1 MNNLISACFARIFRS
16 RLFYLGLFANAF
28 LAVFS
33 VMLNGDGNMSAV
45 LTFPLFSIPMIMGA
59 LVGLIIYP
67 EFTHGTIRN
76 KIIIG
81 HKRSDI
87 YLAFTI
93 CLSAVVLIYYIVHV
107 IVGFPIGMAMIDTT
121 GMSAKA
127 TIAGLVIIPFMLVS
141 NMTISL
147 LICMV
152 VHDAKS
158 VALVLVFQYALT
170 FLGILPELLENNEN
184 KVLKLVSCCIPQ
196 GQVYVLNVFEMSD
209 NPWMP
214 IVCSVILGVGVT
226 LLGISA
232 FKSSDMK

>member
-1 MNNLISACFARIFRS
+1 MTNLINACFARIFKS
-16 RLFYLGLFANAF
+16 RLFYFGFVATAL
-28 LAVFS
+28 LAVVT
-33 VMLNGDGNMSAV
+33 VMLNDEGNMTSV
-45 LTFPLFSIPMIMGA
+45 LTFPLFAQPMIMGA
-59 LVGLIIYP
+59 FIGLIIYP

-93 CLSAVVLIYYIVHV
+93 CFSAVVLIYYIVHV
-107 IVGFPIGMAMIDTT
+107 IVGFSLGMAMIDTT

-127 TIAGLVIIPFMLVS
+127 TITGLIIIPFLLVS

-170 FLGILPELLENNEN
+170 FIGILPELLENNDN
-184 KVLKLVSCCIPQ
+184 KILKVVSCCIPQ
-196 GQVYVLNVFEMSD
+196 GQVYVLNVFKMPE
-209 NPWMP
+209 NPWLP
-214 IVCSVILGVGVT
+214 IVCSIILGVGVT
-226 LLGISA
+226 LLGISS